1 MLCIVRVAT
10 VVLVLAGCGRWNFDA
25 TRTEGDAASVDVPA
39 DAPACDPGAPFGAPV
54 PIVELNTLVADG
66 TLRLLPDE
74 LSGYFWSRT
83 SGTARIYHAARD
95 SLGEPFTV
103 MPVTGLSTADHDL
116 DPSLATDGSVFV
128 FRHNIPGD
136 ELWTARRV
144 DAVTFASPLPMTN
157 INLPSVDQ
165 QPYVL
170 GAAEALVF
178 SSDRNGAN
186 FDLWLSTR
194 TGSVFGTPVRLVD
207 LNLGGSAEG
216 DPVLSSDGLT
226 IYFRSNRAGGPGQF
240 DIYAATRI
248 SKTALAFEPPVLVPN
263 INSPVDDGPSWIS
276 PDGCRLYLSSDRDGT
291 IDIFVATRGS

>member
-1 MLCIVRVAT
+1 MGVRVAA

-25 TRTEGDAASVDVPA
+25 TRQGGDAAMADVPV
-39 DAPACDPGAPFGAPV
+39 DAPSCNPTAPFGTPV
-54 PIVELNTLVADG
+54 PIVELNTIAPDG
-66 TLRLLPDE
+66 TLRLSPDE
-74 LSGYFWSRT
+74 LTGYFWSRT
-83 SGTARIYHAARD
+83 SGTARIYHASRGAID
-95 SLGEPFTV
+95 EPFTV
-103 MPVTGLSTADHDL
+103 SPVTGLTTTDHDL
-116 DPSLATDGSVFV
+116 DPVLATDGSVLV

-136 ELWTARRV
+136 ELWTARKV

-157 INLPSVDQ
+157 INLPSVEQ

-194 TGSVFGTPVRLVD
+194 VGNLFGTPVRLLD

-216 DPVLSSDGLT
+216 DPVLTSDGLT

-240 DIYAATRI
+240 DIYAATR
-248 SKTALAFEPPVLVPN
+248 SSTATTTFSPPMLVPN
-263 INSPVDDGPSWIS
+263 INSAVDDGPSWIS
-276 PDGCRLYLSSDRDGT
+276 PDGCRIYLSSDRDGT
-291 IDIFVATRGS
+291 NDIFVATRGS

>member
-1 MLCIVRVAT
+1 M
-10 VVLVLAGCGRWNFDA
+10 VLLAGCGRWNFDA
-25 TRTEGDAASVDVPA
+25 LRADGDAGTADVTA
-39 DAPACDPGAPFGAPV
+39 DAAACVPGAPFGTPV
-54 PIVELNTLVADG
+54 PIVELNTTAPDG

-74 LSGYFWSRT
+74 LSGYFWSRKT
-83 SGTARIYHAARD
+83 GTGRIYHAARGRLD
-95 SLGEPFTV
+95 QAFTV
-103 MPVTGLSTADHDL
+103 TPVTGLSTMDHDL
-116 DPSLATDGSVFV
+116 DPNLATDGSVFV

-136 ELWTARRV
+136 ELWTARKV

-157 INLPSVDQ
+157 LNLPSVEQ
-165 QPYVL
+165 QPFIL
-170 GAAEALVF
+170 GAADALVF

-194 TGSVFGTPVRLVD
+194 TGSTFGTPVRLAD

-240 DIYAATRI
+240 DIYASTRSTTAT
-248 SKTALAFEPPVLVPN
+248 TTFGPPILVPN

-291 IDIFVATRGS
+291 NDIFVATRGT